1 MPTAD
6 DLFRRLRRYPDVE
19 APNLVAVDAADRLI
33 LDEAAEA
40 AAGPGTIAV
49 IGDHYGALTLGVIW
63 LHGAHEVRVH
73 QDLLTGERALERNA
87 RAAALSE
94 SYRSCPLGRTLLAD
108 ASVVLLQLPRSLSEL
123 AEIAE
128 AVARYASPEVVIYAG
143 GRNKHMSVA
152 MNEVLARS
160 FASVQAT
167 LGRQKSRVLIA
178 RQPRT
183 PPAVPTFPL
192 TEHLDELSLDVVAH
206 GAAFAGTKL
215 DIGTRFL
222 LQYLPRMNPRAIAA
236 VDLGCGTGILAVM
249 LARARPE
256 LDVLATDQSAAAVA
270 SAGET
275 ARANGVGDRVTTL
288 RDDAMASLPD
298 RSRDLILCNPPF
310 HVGAAIHTGAALRM
324 FGEAGRVL
332 RPGGELWTVYNSH
345 LGYRG
350 ALERLV
356 GPTDVV
362 GRHPKFTVTR
372 STRAS

>member
-183 PPAVPTFPL
+183 PPA
-192 TEHLDELSLDVVAH
+192 
-206 GAAFAGTKL
+206 
-215 DIGTRFL
+215 
-222 LQYLPRMNPRAIAA
+222 
-236 VDLGCGTGILAVM
+236 
-249 LARARPE
+249 
-256 LDVLATDQSAAAVA
+256 
-270 SAGET
+270 
-275 ARANGVGDRVTTL
+275 
-288 RDDAMASLPD
+288 
-298 RSRDLILCNPPF
+298 
-310 HVGAAIHTGAALRM
+310 
-324 FGEAGRVL
+324 
-332 RPGGELWTVYNSH
+332 
-345 LGYRG
+345 
-350 ALERLV
+350 
-356 GPTDVV
+356 
-362 GRHPKFTVTR
+362 
-372 STRAS
+372 